1 MTGHSL
7 GGALATLFGF
17 YAATDDRITKNGQP
31 VELYTFASPLVG
43 NRNFRQAFKALEN
56 KGKIV
61 HARICNEGDLGMS
74 SMRTVM
80 ILSGNC
86 R

>member
-17 YAATDDRITKNGQP
+17 YATTDDCITKNVQP

-43 NRNFRQAFKALEN
+43 DKNFCQAFKALEN
-56 KGKIV
+56 EGKIV
-61 HARICNEGDLGMS
+61 HARICMVTLIRLPCALRM
-74 SMRTVM
+74 VF
-80 ILSGNC
+80 SGNC
-86 R
+86 I